1 MIQAIIH
8 TDPET
13 GEVFTYERDGTRIK
27 GDHGTEINVWDHAA
41 DKPGID
47 FHPDAVRAAVEEWIS
62 DEKEA
67 DQPADGAGCDLCEET
82 ETWPSVPPAGQL
94 VGRDRVTDGAGC
106 TERISSI
113 ERDFLSGES
122 PYS

>member
-8 TDPET
+8 TDPKT
-13 GEVFTYERDGTRIK
+13 GEVFTYERGSTRIH
-27 GDHGTEINVWDHAA
+27 GDH
-41 DKPGID
+41 
-47 FHPDAVRAAVEEWIS
+47 
-62 DEKEA
+62 
-67 DQPADGAGCDLCEET
+67 DQPAEE
-82 ETWPSVPPAGQL
+82 PPAVPPPGQL

-106 TERISSI
+106 TERLSSI

>member
-8 TDPET
+8 TDPKT
-13 GEVFTYERDGTRIK
+13 GEVFTYERGSTRIH
-27 GDHGTEINVWDHAA
+27 GDHGTEINVRDHATG
-41 DKPGID
+41 KPLD
-47 FHPDAVRAAVEEWIS
+47 FHPDAVRAVVEQWIA
-62 DEKEA
+62 DETET
-67 DQPADGAGCDLCEET
+67 DQPAEE
-82 ETWPSVPPAGQL
+82 PPAVPPPGQL

-106 TERISSI
+106 TERLSSI